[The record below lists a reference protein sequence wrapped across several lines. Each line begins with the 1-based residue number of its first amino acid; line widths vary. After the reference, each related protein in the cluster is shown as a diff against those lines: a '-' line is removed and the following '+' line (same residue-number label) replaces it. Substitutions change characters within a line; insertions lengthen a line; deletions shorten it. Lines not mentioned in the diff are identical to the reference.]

1 MMFIIQTVLIFGAIY
16 FLPWLG
22 EPTDQG
28 RTVILLVISVLGSTA
43 LMYLWDL
50 IWAPVQMDQENQDQM
65 GKLRDL
71 VEDNKHQ
78 EEICDQLSKLH
89 DQGRALYEAYDD
101 FDQWSA
107 KMAAWSDEVSAYIA
121 EHFLIS
127 TKYRFLHPVVSSG
140 ERNTDWKCDGVDHAD
155 AYRVKSLY
163 TSRII
168 ALRDVVVSAP
178 GEISLIKLGAAELL

>member
-50 IWAPVQMDQENQDQM
+50 IWVPVQLDKESQNKIGDF
-65 GKLRDL
+65 RDL
-71 VEDNKHQ
+71 VEDRKHQ
-78 EEICDQLSKLH
+78 EEICDVLSELFDK
-89 DQGRALYEAYDD
+89 GNSLYFEYDD
-101 FDQWSA
+101 FDEWSA

-140 ERNTDWKCDGVDHAD
+140 ERNTDWKWDGVDHAD